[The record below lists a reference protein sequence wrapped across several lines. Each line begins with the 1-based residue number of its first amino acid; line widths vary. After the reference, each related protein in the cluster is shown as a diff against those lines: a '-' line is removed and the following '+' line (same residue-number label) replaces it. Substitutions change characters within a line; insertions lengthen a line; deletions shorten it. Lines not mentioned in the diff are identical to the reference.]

1 LNDISSGTYGKD
13 KMMQRETEEF
23 VLYYNSKDMNENKF
37 LNKNNSRLN
46 LTKVKK
52 DGNFESSFSM
62 LIGNLSEIK
71 SHNSTIEHKQL
82 SPIKQYKTSKNV
94 LTPAHKS
101 KKTMEN
107 IKKYTKFK
115 NACQKDE
122 NQKNILE
129 LDNFNL
135 NKEPSSPTQNNISE
149 NSKNKII
156 KRHKSKMPKNHDKK
170 INYGEKKPKTFIKKV
185 LTKKKTKKENN
196 NNSQSKEFLNEFN
209 ILNQEN
215 VLRDSRNIEELK
227 NRTLDKLKTNNERK
241 ESKDK
246 NEDIKNSSSK
256 EVDNKNCN
264 IY

>member
-1 LNDISSGTYGKD
+1 
-13 KMMQRETEEF
+13 MMQKETEDF
-23 VLYYNSKDMNENKF
+23 VLYYNSKDINENKV
-37 LNKNNSRLN
+37 LNNKNNSRLN
-46 LTKVKK
+46 LSKVKK
-52 DGNFESSFSM
+52 DINFENSFSM

-71 SHNSTIEHKQL
+71 SHESIIEHKKL
-82 SPIKQYKTSKNV
+82 SPIKQYKTSKDV
-94 LTPAHKS
+94 LTPAPKS
-101 KKTMEN
+101 KKTLEN
-107 IKKYTKFK
+107 SKRHKKFK
-115 NACQKDE
+115 NTCRNEVNK
-122 NQKNILE
+122 KNFLE
-129 LDNFNL
+129 MDNFNL
-135 NKEPSSPTQNNISE
+135 NKDHSSLNQNDISE
-149 NSKNKII
+149 NSENRII
-156 KRHKSKMPKNHDKK
+156 KSHKGKMQKNSDKK

-246 NEDIKNSSSK
+246 NEDIKNTSTK